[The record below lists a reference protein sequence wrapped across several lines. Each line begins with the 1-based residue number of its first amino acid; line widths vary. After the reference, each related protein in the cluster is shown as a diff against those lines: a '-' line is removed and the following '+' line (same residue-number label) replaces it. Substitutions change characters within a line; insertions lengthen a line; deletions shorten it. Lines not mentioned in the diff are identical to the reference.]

1 MLNELKQSEKIVG
14 LKQSL
19 RLIESG
25 NAKKAFL
32 AKDCSSHIFDEV
44 EHFCKKY
51 KVPVEYAETT
61 TELGRACGI
70 DVGAAVAVL
79 KKVNDA

>member
-1 MLNELKQSEKIVG
+1 MLNELKQSEKTVG

-25 NAKKAFL
+25 NAQKAFL
-32 AKDCSSHIFDEV
+32 AKDCSPNIFDEIG
-44 EHFCKKY
+44 HFCKKY
-51 KVPVEYAETT
+51 RIPVEYAETM